1 MIYEVN
7 CALCGNVFYKILF
20 DDDGKYE
27 VSCPNCGATYP
38 HLTFKT
44 VRPNEVSNV
53 NAPYNTSLKNKVKEI
68 IAGGKISFC
77 PVHLIPTTTKCP
89 ICGRV
94 NVVKIDHVPD
104 DFLNLIVD
112 TVTNDTDSEEDAV
125 TAILEVI
132 LRTLTPQEGQA

>member
-27 VSCPNCGATYP
+27 VSCPNCSATYP

-44 VRPNEVSNV
+44 IKPNEVPNV
-53 NAPYNTSLKNKVKEI
+53 DTPHETLKNKVKEI
-68 IAGGKISFC
+68 IARGKINFC
-77 PVHLIPTTTKCP
+77 PVHLIPTTANKCP

-94 NVVKIDHVPD
+94 NVVKIDRVPD

>member
-44 VRPNEVSNV
+44 IKPNEVPNV
-53 NAPYNTSLKNKVKEI
+53 DTPHETLKNKVKEI
-68 IAGGKISFC
+68 IARGKINFC
-77 PVHLIPTTTKCP
+77 PVHLIPTTANKCP
-89 ICGRV
+89 ICGR
-94 NVVKIDHVPD
+94 KAHVLEFDPSQIPD
-104 DFLNLIVD
+104 SLLNLVINTVD
-112 TVTNDTDSEEDAV
+112 EDITAVLDT
-125 TAILEVI
+125 ILHI
-132 LRTLTPQEGQA
+132 LIEYDIPKRLIP